1 MVLVWI
7 LPPLDSGSFLLYH
20 FVRKKQKKEV
30 SSSTLPT
37 LIVLNIGEEVKRPVG
52 RPRKV
57 NKGPHD
63 SASRLVDYSSSSEE
77 DKIEEVG
84 KKNN

>member
-1 MVLVWI
+1 MI
-7 LPPLDSGSFLLYH
+7 PFC
-20 FVRKKQKKEV
+20 RKGAKNEV
-30 SSSTLPT
+30 SSSTLSTP
-37 LIVLNIGEEVKRPVG
+37 IVLNIGEEVKRPVG

-77 DKIEEVG
+77 DKIEEV
-84 KKNN
+84 KKKTTEKNVFCWPEKKSC